1 MSEPRKAR
9 LKVDLSP
16 LELGVVECDAYI
28 CYNLLDQPESIT
40 LFIADDMFRVFHREH
55 LDIRDVFG
63 VDTFSAALEDGS
75 HITGKLAFVKST
87 SSGPINSH
95 IECYISCATCVESY
109 SSVLAPRWVFRLA
122 NYCVGGF
129 GDRMTEYKSSNDSLV
144 IEKGQHRNR
153 LMFMFS
159 QREWTLDDDLYGRW
173 PKGDFTF
180 PGPVVSGTL
189 STEQRE
195 GDTESV
201 LNQAARAIEDLLSL
215 ALGGDI
221 KWVQLRHPG
230 DAGMQI
236 QYRKPGLLSFNHRWS
251 ALAGNW
257 VCGNVRL
264 FMESCE
270 KSYFADQDWW
280 SITIDLLTQVRGV
293 GQLEVK
299 CTLLNTLLDRITAKV
314 NGDRN
319 EAVIDQSLPDR
330 IDRKWFR
337 CVLHFLLRTLSRKW
351 ERHRTDTLC
360 DVTIKGWN
368 SELSFPD
375 KVARACD
382 LLGVQALS
390 RSQLGL
396 RHKLIHTGELDK
408 KLKSTDKKVE
418 YLFGVESLVMMLLIR
433 MLGFEGYIYLPSHP
447 SRHKKVSEFL
457 VPVSEQNVGL

>member
-1 MSEPRKAR
+1 MRRPW
-9 LKVDLSP
+9 
-16 LELGVVECDAYI
+16 
-28 CYNLLDQPESIT
+28 
-40 LFIADDMFRVFHREH
+40 
-55 LDIRDVFG
+55 
-63 VDTFSAALEDGS
+63 
-75 HITGKLAFVKST
+75 
-87 SSGPINSH
+87 PI
-95 IECYISCATCVESY
+95 
-109 SSVLAPRWVFRLA
+109 
-122 NYCVGGF
+122 
-129 GDRMTEYKSSNDSLV
+129 D
-144 IEKGQHRNR
+144 
-153 LMFMFS
+153 
-159 QREWTLDDDLYGRW
+159 
-173 PKGDFTF
+173 DFTF

-189 STEQRE
+189 STEQRD
-195 GDTESV
+195 GDTESI
-201 LNQAARAIEDLLSL
+201 LKQTARAIEELLSL
-215 ALGGDI
+215 TLGGDI
-221 KWVQLRHPG
+221 KWVQFRHSG

-236 QYRKPGLLSFNHRWS
+236 QYRKPGLLSFNQRWS

-257 VCGNVRL
+257 VYGNLRS

-270 KSYFADQDWW
+270 KAYFADQDWW

-293 GQLEVK
+293 RQLEVK

-314 NGDRN
+314 NCERS

-337 CVLHFLLRTLSRKW
+337 FVLHSLLRTLSRNW

-375 KVARACD
+375 KVARSCD

-408 KLKSTDKKVE
+408 KLKTTEKKVE

-433 MLGFEGYIYLPSHP
+433 MLGFQGYIYLPSHP
-447 SRHKKVSEFL
+447 SMHKKVSEFL
-457 VPVSEQNVGL
+457 VPVSEQNLGL